1 MLDGSCG
8 SAGWRPDRQFQV
20 LIVDDHV
27 LQRVGMRHVL
37 ETTKDIVV
45 VGETGEGN
53 AVGAMVGK
61 FHPDIVL
68 IDIRLPDRSG
78 IDVARE
84 IARHDRGI
92 RVVILSAY
100 DDDHLVR
107 GAFRAGVAGYLLK
120 TMPPGELISAVRAAG
135 EGMTV
140 LDPAVSERW
149 DDMIRSPPSSTSA
162 LLTLRER
169 QIVALVGEGLS
180 NRAIATHLGLSVRTV
195 EGHMSRVFAKVGL
208 ATRTELVRL
217 ALADDLAQSG
227 SSELD

>member
-1 MLDGSCG
+1 
-8 SAGWRPDRQFQV
+8 
-20 LIVDDHV
+20 
-27 LQRVGMRHVL
+27 
-37 ETTKDIVV
+37 
-45 VGETGEGN
+45 
-53 AVGAMVGK
+53 
-61 FHPDIVL
+61 
-68 IDIRLPDRSG
+68 
-78 IDVARE
+78 
-84 IARHDRGI
+84 
-92 RVVILSAY
+92 
-100 DDDHLVR
+100 
-107 GAFRAGVAGYLLK
+107 
-120 TMPPGELISAVRAAG
+120 
-135 EGMTV
+135 MTV